1 MAVETPPT
9 TPRAMLSDLPP
20 LHTSTISS
28 PSPATSSQPRTKASP
43 RPCPSITST
52 TITRDFAYPSHD
64 PKHHGAPHIPDTATR
79 ASKAQRKTR
88 GRWRGEPDQ
97 GVESP
102 TELQLSQDGPP
113 WKEDDDLLSPTVRMA
128 KHKKSKSRLS
138 EDTRG
143 RARPTEDAQFEAQVA
158 GMSLEDRNYTTEN
171 SSTYFPT
178 TTEDQD
184 DVDSD
189 EPDSQSPT
197 PFDEEDESRYSREY
211 QFHIASPDEEMH
223 GKAVALFDFARENE
237 NELPLLEGQVLWV
250 SYRHG
255 QGWLV
260 AQDPKTGENGLVPEE
275 YVRLLRDIE
284 GGLHG
289 LNGQIPGLS
298 PASEGPELGQG
309 SPEMEVPTGPVPSS
323 ASHERNMSGVSAA
336 SEHYTPILSH
346 FTTSS
351 KDLQPYDGPPIE
363 KGVSPRIPQMSPTR
377 SPIRTFRPQ
386 VERQGSQAADLVA
399 LAREQMAEQESRKN
413 MGLGLSPDDE
423 TEELDNEEQDDDE
436 PVILEDAVA
445 REIRRSHGPPT

>member
-1 MAVETPPT
+1 
-9 TPRAMLSDLPP
+9 
-20 LHTSTISS
+20 
-28 PSPATSSQPRTKASP
+28 
-43 RPCPSITST
+43 
-52 TITRDFAYPSHD
+52 
-64 PKHHGAPHIPDTATR
+64 
-79 ASKAQRKTR
+79 
-88 GRWRGEPDQ
+88 
-97 GVESP
+97 
-102 TELQLSQDGPP
+102 
-113 WKEDDDLLSPTVRMA
+113 MA

-197 PFDEEDESRYSREY
+197 PFDDEDESRYSREY

-309 SPEMEVPTGPVPSS
+309 SPEMETPTAPVPSS
-323 ASHERNMSGVSAA
+323 ASHERTMSGVSAA

-413 MGLGLSPDDE
+413 MGLGLSPGDE